1 MSRRMPPLAGRR
13 APANTVVLLREAFVA
28 LNDRSL
34 ARLAERGHDAVR
46 PAHGA
51 VFQHLD
57 DTGTPVAR
65 LAERAQM
72 TKQAM
77 AELVAHLEGHGYVV
91 PASPT
96 RPTGAPSSSCRPT
109 RGLEVF
115 AVVQELVPEIERD
128 IDAAARAR
136 SGADALRADLGAAAR
151 ARRSCLQSVPMP
163 DPSRTGRRRRAARR
177 GGAGRA
183 RTGGSR

>member
-1 MSRRMPPLAGRR
+1 MSPTRVGRER
-13 APANTVVLLREAFVA
+13 PVNTVALLREAFVA
-28 LNDRSL
+28 LNDR
-34 ARLAERGHDAVR
+34 AIGRLAERGHDVVR

-77 AELVAHLEGHGYVV
+77 AELVVHLEEHGYVV
-91 PASPT
+91 REPDPADRRAKLVIPT
-96 RPTGAPSSSCRPT
+96 K

-128 IDAAARAR
+128 IDRLL
-136 SGADALRADLGAAAR
+136 GADRAGALRADLER
-151 ARRSCLQSVPMP
+151 L
-163 DPSRTGRRRRAARR
+163 R
-177 GGAGRA
+177 G
-183 RTGGSR
+183 S

>member
-1 MSRRMPPLAGRR
+1 MSRALPTRGGREK
-13 APANTVVLLREAFVA
+13 PVNTVALLREAFVA
-28 LNDRSL
+28 LNERAI

-77 AELVAHLEGHGYVV
+77 AELVTHLEGHGYVV
-91 PASPT
+91 REPDPDDRRAKLVIPT
-96 RPTGAPSSSCRPT
+96 K

-115 AVVQELVPEIERD
+115 AVVQELIPEIERD
-128 IDAAARAR
+128 IEKLLGAQRA
-136 SGADALRADLGAAAR
+136 GALRADLDR
-151 ARRSCLQSVPMP
+151 L
-163 DPSRTGRRRRAARR
+163 R
-177 GGAGRA
+177 G
-183 RTGGSR
+183 S